1 MSHMKVIQ
9 HTARCFLVSLWLS
22 CHPMIEG
29 CCPSMTAL
37 AALLAHWVEKT
48 KIWLLCCMYCW
59 SMLDCCLDNTLEGSG
74 WDTDMGTLDMGMPP
88 APGGGPP
95 GPPIPGMG
103 PTPPMLPPRNASAKK
118 VIVIC

>member
-1 MSHMKVIQ
+1 MKVFRFE
-9 HTARCFLVSLWLS
+9 HTAKCFLVSLWLS

-48 KIWLLCCMYCW
+48 KIWLDCCMYCW
-59 SMLDCCLDNTLEGSG
+59 SMFDCCLDNTLEGRG
-74 WDTDMGTLDMGMPP
+74 WDTDMGTLGIPP